1 MRRNILSEESKKD
14 AAAKYLKNKFQYDTG
29 LINKVLDTDPT
40 NSKYIDFISKNL
52 EELIPKYSGPNGG
65 VTTLNSDEIYHMFED
80 IIPWFENNSIRIN
93 DDILKKAREE
103 FLTVMGYDVDN
114 FDKLIK
120 SPRDITN
127 YDPYF
132 LRILKIT
139 VDQIKTRSELE
150 AEAKSRAVK
159 VYEDDEVLVV
169 NPKSYEASCYYGANT
184 KWCTASSG
192 HRSYFDK
199 YNIGGNLYYFIN
211 KKTGLKMALVRGEN
225 NKTTEVYD
233 QKDNEVT
240 LDDLRSE
247 FPNQVEL
254 IDDIAQTGSLIKAL
268 RQYVRGEITGRELE
282 GSDDALIFQRPK
294 EPLGSSIISIDFG
307 DEVKFFDLIDL
318 EESDRYIVNSVNSP
332 YSHYEV
338 YDSYT
343 ANDDFRGGYAL
354 YRELDEDNLAK
365 MKTIAKVILPG
376 EEFTDNSDYYSE
388 LSAKLSMVFPTETD
402 RMISDYA
409 SERDLAIS
417 NGLRAAI
424 EEALNSLVE
433 KLGFSW
439 KYSYSE
445 VSTTP
450 ANLIMWASRYGI
462 KKTSAIKLFE
472 TILKKNDLVGRIG
485 GWSVDQYSYERL
497 EDFDLESFN
506 RSVARELD
514 SILEQIEDNNSGN
527 LNEYLNMISRV
538 GKKFKVDKWYRLPKN
553 KDISFRIDN
562 FDIENMEIEVLLQKS
577 GKGIRNVSVSEEN
590 FNNLLYQ
597 PELFDMDDLFY

>member
-132 LRILKIT
+132 LRILKII

-169 NPKSYEASCYYGANT
+169 SPKSYEASCYYGANT

-233 QKDNEVT
+233 QKDNEIT
-240 LDDLRSE
+240 LNELRSE
-247 FPNQVEL
+247 FPNQTDL
-254 IDDIAQTGSLIKAL
+254 IDDIAQIGSLIKAL
-268 RQYVRGEITGRELE
+268 RQYVRGKITDSELE
-282 GSDDALIFQRPK
+282 ESDDALIFMRRQ
-294 EPLGSSIISIDFG
+294 EPLGNSIIDIDFD
-307 DEVKFFDLIDL
+307 DEEKFYDIVDI
-318 EESDRYIVNSVNSP
+318 EQQDRYLINSINSS
-332 YSHYEV
+332 YSNYEV

-343 ANDDFRGGYAL
+343 AEQDFREGYVVYYDLNESNMTKLKA
-354 YRELDEDNLAK
+354 
-365 MKTIAKVILPG
+365 IAKVILPQ
-376 EEFTDNSDYYSE
+376 EEFRNYSDYFALLSE
-388 LSAKLSMVFPTETD
+388 RLQSIFPEETD
-402 RMISDYA
+402 RIVYDYQD
-409 SERDLAIS
+409 ERDMAMS
-417 NGLRAAI
+417 NGIKDAI
-424 EEALNSLVE
+424 NKDLDELVE
-433 KLGFSW
+433 KIGFSW
-439 KYSYSE
+439 RHKYSRL
-445 VSTTP
+445 STTP
-450 ANLIMWASRYGI
+450 ANLIMWAARYNI
-462 KKTSAIKLFE
+462 TKTDAITLFK
-472 TILKKNDLVGRIG
+472 TILEKEGLLGRMG
-485 GWSVDQYSYERL
+485 GWNDDIYSYEG
-497 EDFDLESFN
+497 DFDTASFN
-506 RSVARELD
+506 DEVERQLD
-514 SILEQIEDNNSGN
+514 SILEKMEDRDFGN
-527 LNEYLNMISRV
+527 LTEYLDMVSRIN
-538 GKKFKVDKWYRLPKN
+538 KKFRIDKWYNLPKDKN
-553 KDISFRIDN
+553 IFFKIDN
-562 FDIENMEIEVLLQKS
+562 FDLKTMEIDILLQKT
-577 GKGIRNVSVSEEN
+577 GKSIRKISVSEEN

-597 PELFDMDDLFY
+597 PELFDMDDLFS